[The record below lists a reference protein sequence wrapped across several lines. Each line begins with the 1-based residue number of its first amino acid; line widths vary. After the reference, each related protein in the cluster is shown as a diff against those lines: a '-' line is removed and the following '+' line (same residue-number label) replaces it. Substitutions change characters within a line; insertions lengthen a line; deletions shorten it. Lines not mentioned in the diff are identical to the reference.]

1 MSDDVFVSNLAKAL
15 RKVGT
20 IHSIGE
26 EWCSYIGKIP
36 TGGVPYCGQEVTRST
51 YSALWSWANAQGLVK
66 SESAWQAIASAQN
79 GNVPFYSSGNG
90 STTFRMPRL
99 VGYVKGAA
107 SQSDSGKHIAEGLPN
122 ATGIY
127 KNDTDP
133 SCGPWETASASGMAY
148 LYGSIA
154 SRRGMANS
162 GEAYSTY
169 DAIGFDLSR
178 SNPIYGN
185 SDHVTPDTS
194 TVLFGVYAYGALTNT
209 DSMDVNA
216 IASALSSLEAN
227 VEARLLEKLGSSDAP
242 VITDWATPDY
252 SAGVSQTGGSFT
264 APCAGLV
271 IVDLN
276 WATASRKATVNGV
289 VFVAQSNASSAGQW
303 SAGCVIVSKGD
314 VVALSSSS
322 SDLIFYPFKGAM

>member
-1 MSDDVFVSNLAKAL
+1 MSDDVFVSNLTKAL

-20 IHSIGE
+20 IHSVGE

-36 TGGVPYCGQEVTRST
+36 VGGVPYCGQEVTRST

-148 LYGSIA
+148 LYGSID

-194 TVLFGVYAYGALTNT
+194 TVLFGVYAFGAVAET
-209 DSMDVNA
+209 DTLDA
-216 IASALSSLEAN
+216 TTLASAVARVESNIESRLPSSTVHI
-227 VEARLLEKLGSSDAP
+227 VESWSSGTSWYRKYSDGWIEQGGRTGTK
-242 VITDWATPDY
+242 VSGFIYKITFNTAFKDTNYDLIHMPIYDSSYSTDCIVYGHDDQLTTTSATV
-252 SAGVSQTGGSFT
+252 SAGTTRIYWYACG
-264 APCAGLV
+264 
-271 IVDLN
+271 
-276 WATASRKATVNGV
+276 
-289 VFVAQSNASSAGQW
+289 
-303 SAGCVIVSKGD
+303 
-314 VVALSSSS
+314 
-322 SDLIFYPFKGAM
+322 Y